1 MTTTATPAA
10 APFPATEVAAAVARA
25 LAAVNDQPAP
35 TLDASRTPQTYAA
48 LARSFR
54 DSAWQHLNDGDLPQA
69 SNKAWGLVA
78 ETVKEIGARHGAI
91 IHTHRAIVEAVTEMA
106 RMVENAGDTATARWI
121 TDTFMIARELHT
133 NFYENELTEYIVIG
147 GLMQCEE
154 LSELL
159 YRRFGAAV

>member
-1 MTTTATPAA
+1 MTTVANPAAA
-10 APFPATEVAAAVARA
+10 APFPAAEVGAAMVRA
-25 LAAVNDQPAP
+25 LAAVNDRPNP
-35 TLDASRTPQTYAA
+35 
-48 LARSFR
+48 
-54 DSAWQHLNDGDLPQA
+54 
-69 SNKAWGLVA
+69 
-78 ETVKEIGARHGAI
+78 
-91 IHTHRAIVEAVTEMA
+91 AIVEAVTEMA